1 MSAMKNKRESILMA
15 WNEPGNNK
23 DPWGDDRKRS
33 GTDGPPDL
41 DEILKNT
48 FGRLFGKGKGGG
60 GGSGSGSDGGSNYI
74 VYLVLALLVAFYLF
88 RGAGIVNEQERAV
101 VLRFGEYVETKMPGF
116 RWNPPFID
124 KVFTENVTRVRIW
137 STSEQMLTKDL
148 NIVDVVVSVQYSIES
163 AEDFILNVKNPED
176 SLQQAAN
183 SALRHVVGSTAMHE
197 VLTEGRSQVAADIQ
211 SRLQEYLDAYTTGI
225 QVEKVN
231 VEDSKPPNQ
240 VQSAFDDVIRARED
254 EERYKNEAQA
264 YANSIIPD
272 ARGRAQR
279 MVEEA
284 TAYRDQVVARAEGE
298 SDRFEMLLT
307 EYTKAP
313 EVTRQRLYMESM
325 EQVLGTASKVL
336 IDVEDGN
343 NMLYLPLDKLVEAGK
358 QATTARAVT
367 TPADLDELASRI
379 ANKVLEEAANASNA
393 RRREGR

>member
-1 MSAMKNKRESILMA
+1 MSAMKKKRESILMA

-23 DPWGDDRKRS
+23 DPWGDDRKRGS
-33 GTDGPPDL
+33 NDGPPDL

-48 FGRLFGKGKGGG
+48 FGKLFGKGKGGG
-60 GGSGSGSDGGSNYI
+60 SRGGSGSDGGSNYI

-148 NIVDVVVSVQYSIES
+148 NIVDVVVSVQYSIDS
-163 AEDFILNVKNPED
+163 AEDFVLKVKNPED

-183 SALRHVVGSTAMHE
+183 SALRHVVGSTPMHE

-211 SRLQEYLDAYTTGI
+211 ARLQEYLDGYSTGI
-225 QVEKVN
+225 RVEKVN

-284 TAYRDQVVARAEGE
+284 TAYRDQVIARSEGE
-298 SDRFEMLLT
+298 SDRFEMLLS
-307 EYTKAP
+307 EYKKAP

-325 EQVLGTASKVL
+325 EQVLGKASKVL
-336 IDVEDGN
+336 VDVEGGN
-343 NMLYLPLDKLVEAGK
+343 NMLYLPLDKLVEAGS

-367 TPADLDELASRI
+367 SPTDLDELASRI
-379 ANKVLEEAANASNA
+379 ANKVLEEAANASSA